1 MAITKIPS
9 IALSTEVAAN
19 LSGLRVTSISY
30 ASGSGAANS
39 GGDTITLTGAN
50 FDANLEIYINSELV
64 SNINV
69 ANSTSVSFTSPDVPI
84 GVYVIYVV
92 NPDGKTAIVA
102 PGLNAIEGYTFQGT
116 VSGYTSGGWPTG
128 TDTIDKFSFASDS
141 NATDVGNL
149 TQARGLSTGQSSSSH
164 GYTSGGRSNVPNN
177 AAHTTIDKFPFASD
191 ANATD
196 VGDLTV
202 GRRMQGGQSSSDNG
216 YTSGGYSNVIDKF
229 PFATDANATDVGDLT
244 QSRAVAAGQ
253 SSSEN
258 GYTSG
263 GYVGGFFNTIDKFPF
278 ATDEN
283 ATDVGDLTVSRSNS
297 GGQSSTASG
306 YTSGGITSGATTV
319 NTIDKFPFASNA
331 NATDVGD
338 LTSGRQS
345 LAGQSSTVSGYNT
358 NANVIDKFPFA
369 SNANATDVGDLTET
383 RSGPAG
389 QQV

>member
-1 MAITKIPS
+1 VNFVNTSTVTVSVSNANGIS
-9 IALSTEVAAN
+9 NIALTTTAAAVNVARN
-19 LSGLRVTSISY
+19 SFEGD
-30 ASGSGAANS
+30 GSNT
-39 GGDTITLTGAN
+39 DFTLTLQPAN
-50 FDANLEIYINSELV
+50 EDHALV
-64 SNINV
+64 FVDRVLQRNNEYNV
-69 ANSTSVSFTSPDVPI
+69 TTTTLSFTSAPDANS
-84 GVYVIYVV
+84 VIDVFIF
-92 NPDGKTAIVA
+92 GGSEAVA
-102 PGLNAIEGYTFQGT
+102 AGGGFQGT

-128 TDTIDKFSFASDS
+128 TDTIDKFPFASDS

-149 TQARGLSTGQSSSSH
+149 TQARGVPAGQSSSSH
-164 GYTSGGRSNVPNN
+164 GYTSGGRSNVPDN

-202 GRRMQGGQSSSDNG
+202 GRRRQGGQSSSDNG

-229 PFATDANATDVGDLT
+229 PFASDGNATDVGDLT

-253 SSSEN
+253 SSDVN
-258 GYTSG
+258 GYNSG

-283 ATDVGDLTVSRSNS
+283 ATDVGDLTTSRSNS
-297 GGQSSTASG
+297 GGQSSSDNG
-306 YTSGGITSGATTV
+306 YTSGGITSGATTL
-319 NTIDKFPFASNA
+319 NIIDKFPFASDA

-338 LTSGRQS
+338 LTSAQSS

-358 NANVIDKFPFA
+358 KNNDINKFPFA
-369 SNANATDVGDLTET
+369 SDGNATDVGDLTET